1 MNILLVL
8 ISCIPLL
15 MKVGGDVRMTA
26 QNLPTG
32 HGEAVAGRPA
42 VETAN
47 LKLFDGARGRAVP
60 VVLYAPP
67 GAVEG
72 PRQRGS
78 KLKLAVISHGYG
90 GKNTDYSFIA
100 SHLVARG
107 YLVASIQHQLPT
119 DEPLPTSGNPYE
131 VRMPNW
137 QRGVGNILFVI
148 REIKTLRP
156 DVDSGSLL
164 LVGHSNG
171 GDTSML
177 FAREHPRLARAVI
190 TLDNRRMPIPRARQ
204 PRILS
209 IRSSDQQADAG
220 VLPTTAEQKKF
231 GIAIIKLDN
240 TRHDD
245 MWDGAAEGQKREI
258 NEIISNF
265 LDR

>member
-1 MNILLVL
+1 
-8 ISCIPLL
+8 
-15 MKVGGDVRMTA
+15 MKAGGDERIA
-26 QNLPTG
+26 APNLPVE
-32 HGEAVAGRPA
+32 HGKAVDGRPA

-47 LKLFDGARGRAVP
+47 LNLLDKARGRAVP

-67 GAVEG
+67 GAAEG
-72 PRQRGS
+72 HGRRRS

-100 SHLVARG
+100 ANLVAHG
-107 YLVASIQHQLPT
+107 YLVASIQHQLPD

-148 REIKTLRP
+148 RELKTLRP
-156 DVDSGSLL
+156 DVDLGSLL

-177 FAREHPRLARAVI
+177 FAREHPKLAREVI
-190 TLDNRRMPIPRARQ
+190 SLDNRRMPIPRTRR

-220 VLPTTAEQKKF
+220 ILPTPAEQKRC
-231 GIAIIKLDN
+231 GITIVRLDN

-245 MWDGAAEGQKREI
+245 MWDGAAEEQKREI
-258 NEIISNF
+258 NEIISLF
-265 LDR
+265 LHR

>member
-1 MNILLVL
+1 MNILLAL
-8 ISCIPLL
+8 ISCLPLL
-15 MKVGGDVRMTA
+15 TKAGGDERIAT
-26 QNLPTG
+26 QNLPVE
-32 HGEAVAGRPA
+32 HGKATDGRPA

-47 LKLFDGARGRAVP
+47 LNLFDTARGRTVP
-60 VVLYAPP
+60 VMLYAPP
-67 GAVEG
+67 GAAEDPG
-72 PRQRGS
+72 RRRS

-100 SHLVARG
+100 ANLVAHG
-107 YLVASIQHQLPT
+107 YLVASIQHHLPN

-156 DVDSGSLL
+156 DVDFESLL

-177 FAREHPRLARAVI
+177 FAREHPKLVREVI
-190 TLDNRRMPIPRARQ
+190 TLDNRRMPIPRTKR

-220 VLPTTAEQKKF
+220 VLPTTAAQKKF
-231 GIAIIKLDN
+231 GIIIIRLDN
-240 TRHDD
+240 TMHDD
-245 MWDGAAEGQKREI
+245 MWDGATEGQKREI
-258 NEIISNF
+258 NEIISRF
-265 LDR
+265 LHR